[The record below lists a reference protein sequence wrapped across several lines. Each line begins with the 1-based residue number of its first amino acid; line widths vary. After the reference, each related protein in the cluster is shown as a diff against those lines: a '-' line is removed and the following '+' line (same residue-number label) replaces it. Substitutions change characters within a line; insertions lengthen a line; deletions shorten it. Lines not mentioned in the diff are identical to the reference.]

1 MEAMSK
7 KEILWELDSHTV
19 GKHLVLNSYL
29 HAWLPIMGRH
39 NQKLLIIDGFA
50 GPGVYKGGEPGSPLI
65 MLRALLEHSYQG
77 LEAQKVAFYFIE
89 KDSKIL
95 NHLKMVIRER
105 FPEIPS
111 HITIRFIEG
120 EFDDSYAS
128 LKEDIR
134 LQNELNAPS
143 FTMIDPFGV
152 SGIPMSIIKEI
163 LKNPKAEVYISFMYS
178 YINRFKTQT
187 AFENHL
193 DELFGC
199 KDWRV
204 GIDLT
209 DVNDRKSFYYQLYKS
224 QLKQSGAQHVVHLDL
239 YNGNRLIYAL
249 FFATKHYRGVDK
261 MKEVIWK
268 LTPEGNFAFYG
279 THSNQ
284 LRLTTESP
292 DYEPLI
298 AQLKLIFCG
307 RGWISIAEIQA
318 YVGSDETDYHTGQIK
333 SNVLKVLERDNEII
347 IKEGTRKR
355 KMTYPDGTLIK
366 FL

>member
-1 MEAMSK
+1 MNK

-29 HAWLPIMGRH
+29 HAWLPIMGRY

-65 MLRALLEHSYQG
+65 MLSALLNHSYQG
-77 LEAQKVAFYFIE
+77 LLNQNVSFYFIE
-89 KDSKIL
+89 KDSRRL

-111 HITIRFIEG
+111 HIKIRFIEG

-134 LQNELNAPS
+134 LQNELKAPC

-152 SGIPMSIIKEI
+152 SGIPMSITKEI
-163 LKNPKAEVYISFMYS
+163 LNNPKSEVYISFMYS
-178 YINRFKTQT
+178 YINRFKTQN
-187 AFENHL
+187 AFEKHL

-199 KDWRV
+199 KDWRA
-204 GIDLT
+204 GIGLS
-209 DVNDRKSFYYQLYKS
+209 DVNDRKDFFFQLYKS

-249 FFATKHYRGVDK
+249 FFATKHYKGADK
-261 MKEVIWK
+261 MKEVVWK
-268 LTPEGNFAFYG
+268 LTPEGDFAFYG

-292 DYEPLI
+292 DFEPLI
-298 AQLKLIFCG
+298 AQLKLKFTG
-307 RGWISIAEIQA
+307 KGWISMSDMQA
-318 YVGSDETDYHTGQIK
+318 YVGSDETDYHTGHIK
-333 SNVLKVLERDNEII
+333 SKVLKVLERDSQIV

-355 KMTYPDGTLIK
+355 KMTYPDGTLVK